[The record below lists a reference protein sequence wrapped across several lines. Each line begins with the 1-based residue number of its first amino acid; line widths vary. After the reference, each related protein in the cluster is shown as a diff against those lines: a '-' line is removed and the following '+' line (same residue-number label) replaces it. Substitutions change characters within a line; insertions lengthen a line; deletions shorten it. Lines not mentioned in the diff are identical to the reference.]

1 MAVTRKLDAFR
12 GEARVTTWASKF
24 VTLELSARLR
34 RRVWRGRAVEPDET
48 IWDRLADSTPSALQA
63 IEHGELLAALRR
75 AVKEDLTQRQRMVF
89 QAAVI
94 DEVPLDV
101 LAERLQSTRGAIYK
115 SLHDAR
121 RKLRDALT
129 HAGYVEDLAS

>member
-1 MAVTRKLDAFR
+1 
-12 GEARVTTWASKF
+12 
-24 VTLELSARLR
+24 
-34 RRVWRGRAVEPDET
+34 VEPDET